1 MFTTKGLFSQTKCP
15 NRDKCLIP
23 RCIFLHDHRGVQ
35 AVSNGTAQ
43 VKATPK
49 VDGSD
54 GDQDGQRKRQKIGCG
69 ERSTTPTT
77 EPPPSVPTLN
87 PTITAQKAVDNK
99 AVSTQTSKSTSIARR
114 EISPPPLR
122 RKSQNG
128 NSTAST
134 SSIPAISNNITPQ
147 KQNAPATS
155 NVQKVV
161 STPVKKPE
169 KQEPLNPRARKTAP
183 AVHNI
188 RLRLVQALHDQL
200 KRLNSELSNDA
211 NNEEEELVFSDQGLI
226 TRALDM
232 EEAACETPTI
242 YSNVVKNKIM
252 VYKRMTV
259 AQWKEERAKEVAKEK
274 ASRAPISDTPAKKPE
289 GPPEPIETGLT
300 PEEELA
306 ILPRLYTPVTELSQH
321 GYVTN
326 IPTPAEIEMAKSG
339 MEASKGWEVCDRCKT
354 RFQVFPGRREEDG
367 ILASGGCC
375 TYHFGKH
382 YWKDRSSLDPKAKR
396 EKKWRCCD
404 QIIGETSG
412 CTTAD
417 HHVFKVTE
425 VKRLAAVLNF
435 AKTPENEADPPI
447 PTQPVC
453 IDCEMGYTV
462 HGLELLRLTAT
473 SWPSGSP
480 LLDVLVR
487 PYGEILDLN
496 SRYSGIYPQDITSAI
511 PYSFPGSQQIAQS
524 KGKLR
529 IVDSPAIARTL
540 LFSFLTPSTP
550 IIGHG
555 LENDLNAT
563 RFIHPTI
570 IDTALLFPHKAG
582 LPYRNGL
589 KMLMQTLLNRN
600 IQMITFTDGKADGHD
615 SKEDANAAGDLVRF
629 RVGKEWEKM
638 QRAGWK
644 LNNGIFEP
652 PENNADAKSGK
663 WWLGEKAFGESNANA
678 NAEGEDKADVE
689 LMNEEKVVVGVSAGS
704 KRCREE
710 MEE

>member
-23 RCIFLHDHRGVQ
+23 RCIFSHDHRVVQ
-35 AVSNGTAQ
+35 AVSNGIAQ
-43 VKATPK
+43 VKATQQ
-49 VDGSD
+49 VDGSG
-54 GDQDGQRKRQKIGCG
+54 GDQDGQRKRQKIGYE
-69 ERSTTPTT
+69 ERSTTPIA
-77 EPPPSVPTLN
+77 EPPPSILTLK
-87 PTITAQKAVDNK
+87 PTITTQKAIDNK
-99 AVSTQTSKSTSIARR
+99 ATSTQTSKSTLVARR

-128 NSTAST
+128 ASTASA
-134 SSIPAISNNITPQ
+134 SSIPAGSNNITPQ
-147 KQNAPATS
+147 KQNAPAAIKAP
-155 NVQKVV
+155 NVV

-169 KQEPLNPRARKTAP
+169 KKEPLNPRARKTAP

-211 NNEEEELVFSDQGLI
+211 NDEEKELVFSDQGLI
-226 TRALDM
+226 TRALDL

-259 AQWKEERAKEVAKEK
+259 AQWKDERAREIAKDK
-274 ASRAPISDTPAKKPE
+274 ASRAPLSDTPAKKPE
-289 GPPEPIETGLT
+289 GPPKPIETGLT

-306 ILPRLYTPVTELSQH
+306 ILPRLYTPITELSQH

-326 IPTPAEIEMAKSG
+326 VPTPAEIEKAKSG
-339 MEASKGWEVCDRCKT
+339 IEASKGWEVL
-354 RFQVFPGRREEDG
+354 FPGRREEDG

-435 AKTPENEADPPI
+435 AKTPEDEADPPA

-496 SRYSGIYPQDITSAI
+496 SRYSGVYPQDITSAI
-511 PYSFPGSQQIAQS
+511 PYSFPGSERIAQN

-644 LNNGIFEP
+644 LKNGIFEP
-652 PENNADAKSGK
+652 PENNTDAKSGK
-663 WWLGEKAFGESNANA
+663 EFEENNGNCEGGDKVD
-678 NAEGEDKADVE
+678 AEHI
-689 LMNEEKVVVGVSAGS
+689 NEERIVVDVSAGS
-704 KRCREE
+704 KRRREE

>member
-1 MFTTKGLFSQTKCP
+1 MFTTKSLFSKTKCP

-23 RCIFLHDHRGVQ
+23 RCIFSHDHLTLQ
-35 AVSNGTAQ
+35 ALPNGTAQ
-43 VKATPK
+43 VNTTQQSN
-49 VDGSD
+49 GND
-54 GDQDGQRKRQKIGCG
+54 GDQDGQRKRQKIDDG
-69 ERSTTPTT
+69 ERSTTPTN
-77 EPPPSVPTLN
+77 EPPPSLIRLKPVT
-87 PTITAQKAVDNK
+87 TTQKVTENK
-99 AVSTQTSKSTSIARR
+99 STPIQTSEPISAARR
-114 EISPPPLR
+114 DISPPPLR

-128 NSTAST
+128 T
-134 SSIPAISNNITPQ
+134 SVPTTPAAPHKDALQKPSPSLTP
-147 KQNAPATS
+147 KAPTV
-155 NVQKVV
+155 N

-169 KQEPLNPRARKTAP
+169 KIEPLNPRARKTAP
-183 AVHNI
+183 AVHST
-188 RLRLVQALHDQL
+188 RLKLVQVLHDQL
-200 KRLNSELSNDA
+200 KRLNSELSKDA
-211 NNEEEELVFSDQGLI
+211 NDEEEELVFSDQGLI
-226 TRALDM
+226 TRVLDM

-259 AQWKEERAKEVAKEK
+259 AQWKEERAREVAKEK
-274 ASRAPISDTPAKKPE
+274 ASRAPISDAPTVKPDE
-289 GPPEPIETGLT
+289 PPKPIETGLS

-306 ILPRLYTPVTELSQH
+306 LLPRLYTPIHDLSQH
-321 GYVTN
+321 GYVTT
-326 IPTPAEIEMAKSG
+326 IPTPAEIEKAKSG
-339 MEASKGWEVCDRCKT
+339 IEASKGWEVCDRCKT

-375 TYHFGKH
+375 TYHFGKP

-404 QIIGETSG
+404 ENIGDTSG
-412 CTTAD
+412 CTTAE
-417 HHVFKVTE
+417 HHVFKVSE

-435 AKTPENEADPPI
+435 EKTPGNKSDSPI
-447 PTQPVC
+447 PNQPVC

-462 HGLELLRLTAT
+462 HGLELIRLTAT

-480 LLDVLVR
+480 LLDILVR

-496 SRYSGIYPQDITSAI
+496 SRYSGVYPQDITSAI
-511 PYSFPGSQQIAQS
+511 PYSFPSSQLISQT

-529 IVDSPAIARTL
+529 IVDSPATARSL
-540 LFSFLTPSTP
+540 LFSFITPSTP

-600 IQMITFTDGKADGHD
+600 IQMITFTEGKADGHD
-615 SKEDANAAGDLVRF
+615 SEEDAAAAGELVRYQ
-629 RVGKEWEKM
+629 VGKEWEKM

-644 LNNGIFEP
+644 LKNGVFEP
-652 PENNADAKSGK
+652 PTEGAGK
-663 WWLGEKAFGESNANA
+663 GETERKYERII
-678 NAEGEDKADVE
+678 
-689 LMNEEKVVVGVSAGS
+689 VGVSAGA
-704 KRCREE
+704 KRNRED
-710 MEE
+710 MEN